1 MLQLHLKQHDRN
13 FRLLDEQKFV
23 QLQNTLDN
31 LMKAR
36 AAEGIGTH
44 KRQAK
49 VITETE
55 EEILWDMGLLGVD
68 DPKTLLNTMV
78 YLNGLHFALRANKE
92 HRNLRLYNSQIRI
105 VNDSDEEYL
114 EYREDTTKTN
124 QEGLKHKKIT
134 PKVVRVYPNTSN
146 PDRCIV
152 NVFKN
157 T

>member
-1 MLQLHLKQHDRN
+1 MPEQLNIMTKEELNYTISRFLCEVKKADGEDYPGSTLYELVIMLQLHLKQHDRN

-68 DPKTLLNTMV
+68 DPKTL
-78 YLNGLHFALRANKE
+78 
-92 HRNLRLYNSQIRI
+92 I
-105 VNDSDEEYL
+105 
-114 EYREDTTKTN
+114 
-124 QEGLKHKKIT
+124 
-134 PKVVRVYPNTSN
+134 
-146 PDRCIV
+146 
-152 NVFKN
+152 
-157 T
+157 